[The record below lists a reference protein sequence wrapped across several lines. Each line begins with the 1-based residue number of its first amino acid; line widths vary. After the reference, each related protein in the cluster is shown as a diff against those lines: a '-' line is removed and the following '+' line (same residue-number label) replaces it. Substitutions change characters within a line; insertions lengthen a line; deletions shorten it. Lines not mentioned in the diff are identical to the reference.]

1 MSDSAL
7 TDKARL
13 TALAVGTATGLLALF
28 FHGLIN
34 RGLLDLSPP
43 KCQLLTMLFLALLAG
58 IATVRISHLR
68 LQGIAGRLGIRAGL
82 YCAVAAGAAISLIA
96 TVNAL
101 GAGTAALES
110 ALKARMWLTLAV
122 SLAAILPAVLCGFV
136 GGLFGSHLRM
146 AKAAADLPSNEPKQI
161 PWLRWATLGV
171 MIASFLGLLA
181 PVTFVGRAPKV
192 DPIAI
197 AIRNTAPSFH
207 YQTPSGIESAK
218 IGEIQPDITKV
229 IESIESDS
237 PVSLSA
243 DGRLLAYCDR
253 SSGSPAISVY
263 DLNLF
268 HKITSI
274 QVPAFPQ
281 ESLAWSPDQKSLACT
296 ILNNSSRL
304 IWILRIAEARATS
317 LPRPPG
323 RDTPGGEVFWWQAQ
337 ELVFF
342 PTDESPLVFDLEKLR
357 LKPIDDSTFFS
368 KLDEDAKR
376 QWQNGPRASL
386 PSQKGWKLDV
396 RTVISSAVP
405 PPRRSPE
412 KDWELFGASICSMSH
427 PNLPVAFGFDSL
439 VVDENTKV
447 LCTSDGSKLI
457 RLKNGRAEV
466 TYMRKSAAPAFHFEV
481 SMPSAEDVPKEYK
494 WKRHVTD
501 GELCVLVC
509 APLVNPLNHQ
519 VVGPDYQQVRG
530 IAQLVEW
537 KDRKAVFVMQVYGSP
552 IHPTDIA
559 TTLHAWNDGHKTIW
573 DEASVKDW
581 WSAITPI
588 VRELPETLPDL
599 YIPTLLAFN
608 ADESPFPVVKAAER
622 HRPVSQAP
630 APSVALNPSPLSQS
644 PFSMLGS
651 ASAANSALFS
661 QGTSSVTT
669 PASVSRQLTETE
681 VKEFIV
687 AHHDKAAQGR
697 VTDMVADYDQTV
709 DFLDKGRLSRDAIQA
724 EETAQRQKWPRGSEK
739 ILGPVTVSK
748 DGGLWKATYS
758 IQFHNENTVGEWI
771 LGQADLTITMTS
783 NMGRLII
790 ISQKAKVHDVTSS
803 KK

>member
-1 MSDSAL
+1 MA
-7 TDKARL
+7 K
-13 TALAVGTATGLLALF
+13 
-28 FHGLIN
+28 
-34 RGLLDLSPP
+34 SPE
-43 KCQLLTMLFLALLAG
+43 
-58 IATVRISHLR
+58 
-68 LQGIAGRLGIRAGL
+68 
-82 YCAVAAGAAISLIA
+82 
-96 TVNAL
+96 
-101 GAGTAALES
+101 ES
-110 ALKARMWLTLAV
+110 SPDDLKA
-122 SLAAILPAVLCGFV
+122 
-136 GGLFGSHLRM
+136 
-146 AKAAADLPSNEPKQI
+146 I
-161 PWLRWATLGV
+161 PWIRWATLGV
-171 MIASFLGLLA
+171 MSSSLLGLLA
-181 PVTFVGRAPKV
+181 PLVFLGRSPKV
-192 DPIAI
+192 DPPAI
-197 AIRNTAPSFH
+197 TVSHNVPPPFQYEPPPDI
-207 YQTPSGIESAK
+207 QSAK

-229 IESIESDS
+229 IEGIQSDA

-243 DGRLLAYCDR
+243 DGRLLAYCDT

-263 DLNLF
+263 DLNHF
-268 HKITSI
+268 QKITSI

-304 IWILRIAEARATS
+304 IWILRIAEATAIS

-337 ELVFF
+337 ELAFF

-396 RTVISSAVP
+396 RTVITSAVP

-427 PNLPVAFGFDSL
+427 PDLPVAFGFDSL

-447 LCTSDGSKLI
+447 LCTSDGSKLL

-481 SMPSAEDVPKEYK
+481 SMPSAEDVIKEYK

-501 GELCVLVC
+501 GELCLLVC

-537 KDRKAVFVMQVYGSP
+537 KDRKAVFVMQIYGRP
-552 IHPTDIA
+552 IHSTDIA
-559 TTLHAWNDGHKTIW
+559 TTLHAWSDGHKTIW
-573 DEASVKDW
+573 DEAAIKDW
-581 WSAITPI
+581 WSAITL
-588 VRELPETLPDL
+588 VSRELPETLPDL
-599 YIPTLLAFN
+599 YMPTLLAFN

-622 HRPVSQAP
+622 HRPVPQAP

-661 QGTSSVTT
+661 QGTSPVTSPAAIRLMQEIDEVIEQHGGWPGAFQSS
-669 PASVSRQLTETE
+669 PAS
-681 VKEFIV
+681 
-687 AHHDKAAQGR
+687 
-697 VTDMVADYDQTV
+697 
-709 DFLDKGRLSRDAIQA
+709 
-724 EETAQRQKWPRGSEK
+724 
-739 ILGPVTVSK
+739 
-748 DGGLWKATYS
+748 
-758 IQFHNENTVGEWI
+758 
-771 LGQADLTITMTS
+771 
-783 NMGRLII
+783 
-790 ISQKAKVHDVTSS
+790 
-803 KK
+803 